1 MEYFYQP
8 NIIEDTL
15 YLDEEESKHCARV
28 LRKKTEDQIIVID
41 GEGGVYTCKITA
53 LHHKK
58 VEFEIIEKKTINKTK
73 HSIHLI
79 IAPTKNTD
87 RIEWFL
93 EKSIEV
99 GVHQIS
105 FINCE
110 NSERH
115 RLNMSRIKK
124 KVISAIKQ
132 CQNPYLPAVND
143 ILSLKDYLRFADQDS
158 EKYICHASSG
168 KGNFLLN
175 SATKHASYQVLIGPE
190 GDFTKE
196 EVIMA
201 EKMGFLPV
209 SLGDSR
215 LRTETAGL
223 VASVLLN
230 ALNMEG

>member
-8 NIIEDTL
+8 NIAANTL

-28 LRKKTEDQIIVID
+28 LRKKIDDQIIVLD
-41 GEGGVYTCKITA
+41 GDGGSYRCEITA
-53 LHHKK
+53 LHQKK
-58 VEFEIIEKKTINKTK
+58 VEFRIIEKKIINQATYA
-73 HSIHLI
+73 IHLI
-79 IAPTKNTD
+79 IAPTKNAD
-87 RIEWFL
+87 RMEWFL

-105 FINCE
+105 FVRCQ
-110 NSERH
+110 NSERNH
-115 RLNMSRIKK
+115 INMSRIKK

-132 CQNPYLPAVND
+132 CQNPYLPVLND
-143 ILSLKDYLRFADQDS
+143 IISLKDYLSSADQDS

-168 KGNFLLN
+168 KGNFILN
-175 SATKHASYQVLIGPE
+175 TANKHTSYQVLVGPE

-196 EVIMA
+196 ELIMVQ
-201 EKMGFLPV
+201 EKGFVPI

-223 VASVLLN
+223 VACVLLN
-230 ALNMEG
+230 ALNMQA